1 VTTPPG
7 PFSVDAGRGLGR
19 LVVAVLDILR
29 ELIERQVLR
38 RMDAGTLTADEIE
51 RLGAALIDL
60 DRQFRELRTLFDDNG
75 GTA

>member
-1 VTTPPG
+1 VTTPPRT
-7 PFSVDAGRGLGR
+7 FAVDAGRGLGG

-38 RMDAGTLTADEIE
+38 RMDAGTLTVDEIE
-51 RLGAALIDL
+51 RLGVALIDL
-60 DRQFRELRTLFDDNG
+60 DRQFRELRTLFDDG